1 MTNKNTPYFRPD
13 ADRASASCVSSQPYM
28 LAWLY
33 WLRAWLG
40 LTCDDVLWEEGQCFD
55 IPKPQIIPR
64 DTRACRRFIA
74 HHMRGDDPHVYQGLT
89 MRALLPRGFTRA
101 QYRERLARV
110 SAHGR
115 MRILGISRAA
125 CVLLRRA
132 RLVCYDHGWWRA
144 PMLSIDEL
152 VCPLR
157 PP

>member
-1 MTNKNTPYFRPD
+1 MTETSTLYFHQD
-13 ADRASASCVSSQPYM
+13 VDSSSASTQPYM
-28 LAWLY
+28 MAWLY

-40 LTCDDVLWEEGQCFD
+40 LSCDDALWDEKQCFE

-74 HHMRGDDPHVYQGLT
+74 HHMRVECPHVHEYLT
-89 MRALLPRGFTRA
+89 MRALQPRGLSET

-115 MRILGISRAA
+115 VSVLGISNVAS
-125 CVLLRRA
+125 VLLRRA
-132 RLVCYDHGWWRA
+132 RLVCYDHGWWRSPLLA
-144 PMLSIDEL
+144 LSEL
-152 VCPLR
+152 ICPLR